1 MVYDI
6 SNPQKP
12 VFIQYFNNRTFKQDQ
27 VYKDAQG
34 QPILNKDDKPVLIE
48 KSDLGP
54 EGLTFVSAK
63 DSPNAKPMLIVGNE
77 VSGSTAIYQINLK

>member
-12 VFIQYFNNRTFKQDQ
+12 AFVQYFNNRTFKQDQ
-27 VYKDAQG
+27 TYVNSKG
-34 QPILNKDDKPVLIE
+34 ESILIE

>member
-1 MVYDI
+1 M
-6 SNPQKP
+6 
-12 VFIQYFNNRTFKQDQ
+12 FIQYFNNRTFKQDQ
-27 VYKDAQG
+27 VYKDAKG
-34 QPILNKDDKPVLIE
+34 QPILNKDGKQILIE

-63 DSPNAKPMLIVGNE
+63 DSPNSKPMLIVGNE